1 MDPAVLESHK
11 SFPVFVVLDGK
22 KKSPLDRCLSV
33 LADVRAGEGAGA
45 LLLATN
51 AFVLMAAYYVL
62 KTVRQ
67 SLILSQA
74 GPENAAYTAAG
85 MAFLLL
91 FLVPAYGAFAS
102 RVIRVKL
109 ISWVTLFFASHL
121 VIFAALAGRGVRI
134 GVAYFLWLGIF
145 NNLLVGQFWAF
156 ANDLYDEHKG
166 KRLFPLVGIGI
177 AVGGLVGAGLAAA
190 LFRSLGPYR
199 LMLFAGAVLVAS
211 IALTLVVNRR
221 ESRQAGSLQHRIARE
236 PIGRKGG
243 FQLVM
248 SNRYLFLIAAII
260 LLLNLVNSMGE
271 FVMNKLADVQAGAA
285 VGAQRMAFFGEFA
298 GKFATLQNLIVLVL
312 QMFFVSRI
320 FRYWGVRAA
329 LFILPLIAFAGYGLA
344 LALPV
349 LGIVKTV
356 KVLENSTDYS
366 IQNTARQAL
375 FLPTSREAKYKAKI
389 AIDTFF
395 TRFGDMLGGL
405 LVLVG
410 SHTALA
416 LGVRSYAAL
425 NVFFVLVWLALV
437 AAVTREH
444 KRLVAQ
450 PLSSPPLRAAAS

>member
-1 MDPAVLESHK
+1 MDPALLESHK
-11 SFPVFVVLDGK
+11 SFPVFVVLDGQK
-22 KKSPLDRCLSV
+22 KGPLDRLLSV
-33 LADVRAGEGAGA
+33 VADVRAGEGAGA

-67 SLILSQA
+67 SLILSQF

-121 VIFAALAGRGVRI
+121 VIFAALAGSGVRI

-145 NNLLVGQFWAF
+145 NNLLIGQFWAF

-166 KRLFPLVGIGI
+166 KRLFPLVGVGI
-177 AVGGLVGAGLAAA
+177 AVGGVAGAGFAAA
-190 LFRSLGPYR
+190 LFRSFGPYR
-199 LMLFAGAVLVAS
+199 LMLLAGVVLVVS
-211 IALTLVVNRR
+211 VGFTLIVNHH
-221 ESRQAGSLQHRIARE
+221 ESRQAGSVQHRIARE

-260 LLLNLVNSMGE
+260 LLLNLVNSTGE
-271 FVMNKLADVQAGAA
+271 FLMNKLADAQAASA
-285 VGAQRMAFFGEFA
+285 VGAQRLAFFGEFA
-298 GKFATLQNLIVLVL
+298 GKFATLQNLMVLVL
-312 QMFFVSRI
+312 QLFLVSRI

-410 SHTALA
+410 SHTSLA
-416 LGVRSYAAL
+416 MGVRSYAAV
-425 NVFFVLVWLALV
+425 NVVLVLAWLALV

-444 KRLVAQ
+444 KKLVPPVSAAPFRLAT
-450 PLSSPPLRAAAS
+450 S

>member
-1 MDPAVLESHK
+1 MNPAVLESQK

-22 KKSPLDRCLSV
+22 KKSLLDRCLSA
-33 LADVRAGEGAGA
+33 LADVRAGEGVGA

-67 SLILSQA
+67 SLILSQF
-74 GPENAAYTAAG
+74 GPEATAYAAAG

-91 FLVPAYGAFAS
+91 LLVPAYGAFAS
-102 RVIRVKL
+102 RVVRVKL

-121 VIFAALAGRGVRI
+121 VIFAALARSGVRI

-166 KRLFPLVGIGI
+166 KRLFPLVG
-177 AVGGLVGAGLAAA
+177 VGTALGGFVGAAFSAKA
-190 LFRSLGPYR
+190 FRSLGPPR
-199 LMLFAGAVLVAS
+199 LMLFAGVVLVIS
-211 IALTLVVNRR
+211 ILITLIVNRH
-221 ESRQAGSLQHRIARE
+221 EAIASSVQQRISRE

-243 FQLVM
+243 FHLVVT
-248 SNRYLFLIAAII
+248 NRYLLLIAATI
-260 LLLNLVNSMGE
+260 LVLNLVNSTGE
-271 FVMNKLADVQAGAA
+271 FLMNKLAAA
-285 VGAQRMAFFGEFA
+285 QVTNAALAQRQVFFGEFA
-298 GKFATLQNLIVLVL
+298 AKLATLQNLLVLVL

-320 FRYWGVRAA
+320 FRYFGVRVA
-329 LFILPLIAFAGYGLA
+329 LFILPVIAFTGYGLA

-349 LGIVKTV
+349 IGIVKTV

-375 FLPTSREAKYKAKI
+375 FLLTSREAKYKAKI

-395 TRFGDMLGGL
+395 VRFGDMLGGL

-410 SHTALA
+410 THTALA
-416 LGVRSYAAL
+416 LGVRQYAAV
-425 NVFFVLVWLALV
+425 NVVFVMVWLLLV
-437 AAVTREH
+437 AAVAREH
-444 KRLVAQ
+444 KRLA
-450 PLSSPPLRAAAS
+450 PAFS

>member
-1 MDPAVLESHK
+1 M
-11 SFPVFVVLDGK
+11 
-22 KKSPLDRCLSV
+22 

-51 AFVLMAAYYVL
+51 AFVLMAAYYIL

-67 SLILSQA
+67 SLILSQF
-74 GPENAAYTAAG
+74 GPEKAAYTAAG

-121 VIFAALAGRGVRI
+121 VIFAALAHSGTRI

-166 KRLFPLVGIGI
+166 KRLFPLVG
-177 AVGGLVGAGLAAA
+177 VGTALGGVAGAAFSATQ
-190 LFRSLGPYR
+190 FRSLGPPR
-199 LMLFAGAVLVAS
+199 LMLLAGVVLAISVL
-211 IALTLVVNRR
+211 LTLVVNRR
-221 ESRQAGSLQHRIARE
+221 ESTTSSVQHQIARE
-236 PIGRKGG
+236 PVGRKGG
-243 FQLVM
+243 FRLVM
-248 SNRYLFLIAAII
+248 TNRYLLLIAATI
-260 LLLNLVNSMGE
+260 LLLNLVNSTGE
-271 FVMNKLADVQAGAA
+271 FLMNKLAAIQVTTAA
-285 VGAQRMAFFGEFA
+285 EAQRQAFFGEFA
-298 GKFATLQNLIVLVL
+298 ATVATLQNLIVLVL

-320 FRYWGVRAA
+320 FRYFGVRAA
-329 LFILPLIAFAGYGLA
+329 LFILPIVAFAGYGLA

-349 LGIVKTV
+349 LGILKAV

-410 SHTALA
+410 SQTALA
-416 LGVRSYAAL
+416 LGVRQYAAL
-425 NVFFVLVWLALV
+425 NVVFVAIWLLLV
-437 AAVTREH
+437 AAVAREH
-444 KRLVAQ
+444 KRL
-450 PLSSPPLRAAAS
+450 SPAAGR

>member
-1 MDPAVLESHK
+1 MHSSVLESHK

-22 KKSPLDRCLSV
+22 KKDRLDRCLSV
-33 LADVRAGEGAGA
+33 FADVRAGEGAGA
-45 LLLATN
+45 LLLAAN

-67 SLILSQA
+67 SLILSQF

-102 RVIRVKL
+102 RAVRVKL

-121 VIFAALAGRGVRI
+121 IVFAVLARGGVRI

-166 KRLFPLVGIGI
+166 KRLFPLVGVGI
-177 AVGGLVGAGLAAA
+177 ALGGVAGAGFAAA
-190 LFRSLGPYR
+190 LFRSLGPSR
-199 LMLFAGAVLVAS
+199 LMLLAGAVLVAS
-211 IALTLVVNRR
+211 VVLTLLVNRR
-221 ESRQAGSLQHRIARE
+221 ESSTAGSFQNRIARE

-243 FQLVM
+243 FHLIM
-248 SNRYLFLIAAII
+248 GNRYLLLIAATI
-260 LLLNLVNSMGE
+260 LLLNLVNSTGE
-271 FVMNKLADVQAGAA
+271 FVMNKLADAQAGVAES
-285 VGAQRMAFFGEFA
+285 AQRLAFFGEFA
-298 GKFATLQNLIVLVL
+298 GKFATMQNLIVLVL

-320 FRYWGVRAA
+320 FRYFGVRAA
-329 LFILPLIAFAGYGLA
+329 LFILPVIAFAGYGFA

-416 LGVRSYAAL
+416 LGVRHYAAL
-425 NVFFVLVWLALV
+425 NVFFVMIWLLLVV
-437 AAVTREH
+437 AVTREH
-444 KRLVAQ
+444 KRLLPAVA
-450 PLSSPPLRAAAS
+450 